1 MKTNTAKVIR
11 VTEGGVVYAKD
22 PTRPQVA
29 GFDFGKIVN
38 YHGESAQEL
47 KSLGL
52 RVGQEVSIEY
62 DDRNLVNSVWLKP

>member
-1 MKTNTAKVIR
+1 MATNTAKVIR

-22 PTRPQVA
+22 PNKPHVA

-52 RVGQEVSIEY
+52 KVGGEIAIEY
-62 DDRNLVNSVWLKP
+62 DERNLVNSVRLKP